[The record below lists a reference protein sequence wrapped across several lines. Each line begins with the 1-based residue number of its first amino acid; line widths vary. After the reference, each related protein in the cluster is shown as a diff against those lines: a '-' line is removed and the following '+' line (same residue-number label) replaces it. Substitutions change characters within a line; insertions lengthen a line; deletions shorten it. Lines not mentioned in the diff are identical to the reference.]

1 MDQHTHSQLP
11 ADWWALGTPQ
21 RHLLLT
27 DLWEFTR
34 KLVRSYRLPSPIV
47 PPCWFRHDELIQELL
62 ALKQYREDQFSQ
74 PSQGAAFDFHGQLQL
89 WIARMRF
96 WVVET
101 GCTGNEHVAKTPPM
115 WIVPGS
121 VAAVRAEA
129 ALDELLGGDKL
140 VATGADR

>member
-1 MDQHTHSQLP
+1 M
-11 ADWWALGTPQ
+11 
-21 RHLLLT
+21 
-27 DLWEFTR
+27 
-34 KLVRSYRLPSPIV
+34 